1 MLSFT
6 QEIWNTDFCFGKL
19 KISMETYGLIHFVY
33 LGDMTQA
40 NIVESLLLSTILE
53 LVFNF

>member
-1 MLSFT
+1 MLLFT
-6 QEIWNTDFCFGKL
+6 QEIWNTDFCFDNP

-53 LVFNF
+53 LLFNF